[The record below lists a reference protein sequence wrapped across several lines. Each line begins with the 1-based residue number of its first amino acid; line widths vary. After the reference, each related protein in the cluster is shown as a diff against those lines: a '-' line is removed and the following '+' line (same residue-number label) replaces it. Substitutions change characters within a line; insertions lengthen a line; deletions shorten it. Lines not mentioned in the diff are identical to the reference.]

1 MIGKNCTLYLCACRV
16 CVCANGGRRRLYGD
30 PVNAIHCNPVDAV
43 LVDAVWVD
51 AVLMDAVPAQS
62 NGDPSL
68 S

>member
-1 MIGKNCTLYLCACRV
+1 MPVV

-43 LVDAVWVD
+43 LVDAVRVD